1 MSGTLTP
8 SGRTIAASQQTTS
21 VTTPDGKTIVF
32 RMPDIA
38 DEMMITGLVGHEK
51 AVNGVYM
58 QYAMIASSLESING
72 TPILPPKT
80 NDDLVAIM
88 RKLSRTDFSALL
100 EGMGDTVKDNTISG
114 ETAKN

>member
-1 MSGTLTP
+1 MDS
-8 SGRTIAASQQTTS
+8 
-21 VTTPDGKTIVF
+21 
-32 RMPDIA
+32 
-38 DEMMITGLVGHEK
+38 
-51 AVNGVYM
+51 
-58 QYAMIASSLESING
+58 
-72 TPILPPKT
+72 KT